1 MRFLVA
7 IVALVML
14 AVAGPASA
22 GSVPGELSRH
32 CSLSGNPISEASS
45 HPLIGI
51 WDGDWDG
58 KLKHTLIVYKV
69 TGERVFVST
78 MPTASIGRGAS
89 TGAVARGR
97 QGQSSITTSSS
108 TRSGMVPRSHTGPWT
123 TTISSEYT
131 RRVGASV
138 TPISSAFTDMMPR
151 TS

>member
-69 TGERVFVST
+69 TGERVFVYYAYGIHR
-78 MPTASIGRGAS
+78 PWGINRGGCTRQAG
-89 TGAVARGR
+89 TIVDNDIILDTFRNGAKVTYRPLDNNNLVGIYAKG
-97 QGQSSITTSSS
+97 GGFS
-108 TRSGMVPRSHTGPWT
+108 
-123 TTISSEYT
+123 YADLK
-131 RRVGASV
+131 RVY
-138 TPISSAFTDMMPR
+138 
-151 TS
+151 